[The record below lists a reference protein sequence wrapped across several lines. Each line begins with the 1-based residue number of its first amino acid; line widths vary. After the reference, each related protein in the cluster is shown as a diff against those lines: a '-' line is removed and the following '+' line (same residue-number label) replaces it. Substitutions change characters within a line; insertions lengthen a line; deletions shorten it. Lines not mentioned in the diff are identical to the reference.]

1 MTWNS
6 SHRFTLTSCVLAF
19 EIGFSLLASGRFAT
33 AQNLFVAEDGASVG
47 AAYIYEF
54 KPNGT
59 RSTFASGLYAPAALA
74 FNSSGDLFVAGD
86 SAVNGGPPDQGYI
99 YEFTPN
105 GTQSTFASGLVD
117 GPVALAFSSSG
128 DLFVGAGNNIY
139 EYTPNGTQSTFA
151 SVNDVGGLAFNSSGD
166 LFASNGVY
174 PADIYEFTPNGTR
187 STFAST
193 AGEGTPGRLAVNSSG
208 DLFVAGNGGEDKNTG
223 FIFEFTPNGT
233 QSTIATGL
241 DFPAGLAVNSSGDLF
256 ASDDISG
263 NIYEYTPNGTQSTF
277 ASGLEFPQG
286 LAFAPSPVPEP
297 AAVMLLGSAL
307 LLGLGVVYLRRR
319 GAKA

>member
-1 MTWNS
+1 MAIRREWRPDIAPLRPASRPRFARSPLRSAEAFTVRGVTAQVLLAGKLQPFSIGDPIMTWNS
-6 SHRFTLTSCVLAF
+6 FHRFTLTSCVLAF

-151 SVNDVGGLAFNSSGD
+151 SVNDVVDWRLTAVATSLRATAFIQQTFTSSRPMGPDRPSRVPRLGYSRKAGG
-166 LFASNGVY
+166 
-174 PADIYEFTPNGTR
+174 
-187 STFAST
+187 
-193 AGEGTPGRLAVNSSG
+193 
-208 DLFVAGNGGEDKNTG
+208 
-223 FIFEFTPNGT
+223 
-233 QSTIATGL
+233 
-241 DFPAGLAVNSSGDLF
+241 
-256 ASDDISG
+256 
-263 NIYEYTPNGTQSTF
+263 
-277 ASGLEFPQG
+277 
-286 LAFAPSPVPEP
+286 
-297 AAVMLLGSAL
+297 
-307 LLGLGVVYLRRR
+307 
-319 GAKA
+319 